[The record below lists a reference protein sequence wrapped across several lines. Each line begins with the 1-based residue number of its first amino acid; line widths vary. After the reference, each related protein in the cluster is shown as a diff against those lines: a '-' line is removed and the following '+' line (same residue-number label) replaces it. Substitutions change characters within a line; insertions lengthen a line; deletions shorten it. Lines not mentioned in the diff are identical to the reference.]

1 MKILFTYK
9 YDDEKMRSVRE
20 LGYEVDFIPE
30 REVKNYDDFEN
41 IEILVCYN
49 PFKYVDLRKF
59 VNLKLILLS
68 SIGIDQ
74 LPKDIVKENNI
85 VVCNNRGG
93 YSIPMGEWIV
103 MTSLELLKNS
113 KDRFESQRN
122 KTWFMDTSVLEM
134 YNKNIVFFGTGTIA
148 KEAVK
153 RLSGFGVNITG
164 LNTDGRLI
172 DGFNKCA
179 PISDAKKYVSEADII
194 VIALPSTKKTI
205 GIFDSKLID
214 SMKSTASII
223 NIARGEIIDEEYLY
237 LALLNKKIKSASLDV
252 FTNEPLDNEN
262 KLWKLRNVNI
272 SSHNSWISEKR
283 NDRRFDTIYTNLKAN
298 ILKEKMMNI
307 VNIKKGY

>member
-9 YDDEKMRSVRE
+9 YDEEKISSVKK

-30 REVKNYDDFEN
+30 YEVENYDDFEN

-59 VNLKLILLS
+59 INLKIILLS

-74 LPKDIVKENNI
+74 LPKDIIKENNI

-113 KDRFESQRN
+113 KDRFENQKN
-122 KTWFMDTSVLEM
+122 KNWFMDTSVLEI
-134 YNKNIVFFGTGTIA
+134 YGKNILFFGTGTIA

-179 PISDAKKYVSEADII
+179 PISNAEEHVKEADII

-205 GIFDSKLID
+205 GIFDFKLID
-214 SMKSTASII
+214 AMKNTASII

-252 FTNEPLDNEN
+252 FVKEPLDNNN
-262 KLWKLRNVNI
+262 KLWQLDNVNI
-272 SSHNSWISEKR
+272 SSHNSWMSEKR
-283 NDRRFDTIYTNLKAN
+283 NDRRFNTIYINLKAN
-298 ILKEKMMNI
+298 IQKKEMMNI
-307 VNIKKGY
+307 INIRKGY